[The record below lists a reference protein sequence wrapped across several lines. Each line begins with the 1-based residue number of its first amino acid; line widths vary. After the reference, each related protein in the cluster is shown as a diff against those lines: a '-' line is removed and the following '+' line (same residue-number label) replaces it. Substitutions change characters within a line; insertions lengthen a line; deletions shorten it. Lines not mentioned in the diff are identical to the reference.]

1 MNKVLFGARIEKVE
15 TRADRTIKLVV
26 GTSREMSAEDK
37 TALFSLA
44 DQEGWCVFSANDDI
58 TTQDIPE
65 VKADTMTGGKTPSQ
79 RLRATLFVLWTQRG
93 KQGDFESYYRTY
105 MERII
110 ETIKDKLE

>member
-44 DQEGWCVFSANDDI
+44 DQ
-58 TTQDIPE
+58 
-65 VKADTMTGGKTPSQ
+65 
-79 RLRATLFVLWTQRG
+79 
-93 KQGDFESYYRTY
+93 
-105 MERII
+105 
-110 ETIKDKLE
+110 